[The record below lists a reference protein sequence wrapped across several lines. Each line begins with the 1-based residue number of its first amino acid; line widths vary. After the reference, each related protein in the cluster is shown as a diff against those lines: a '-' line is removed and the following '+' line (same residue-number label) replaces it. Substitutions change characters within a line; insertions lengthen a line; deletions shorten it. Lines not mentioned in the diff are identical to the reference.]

1 MSKNLLDTL
10 VRVGQKSTNPRNVL
24 SHLDCLNYH
33 YTSIVHCRCNG
44 QIFAP
49 QDKVPCW
56 DEFVLHMQCLFFE
69 AWSFGISF
77 TTALCVKSG
86 LSEPHRSQNIL
97 VRSWTRGTACWSP
110 ICIIN
115 YLLEKPQIGLI
126 PTLIDLVRA
135 MRSPSSIDTGISTW
149 GGPENRFLVWRTMG
163 CEPPWS
169 AGFPEPSNL

>member
-1 MSKNLLDTL
+1 MFDPIWIVSIMHN
-10 VRVGQKSTNPRNVL
+10 
-24 SHLDCLNYH
+24 
-33 YTSIVHCRCNG
+33 TSIVHCRLGNG

-56 DEFVLHMQCLFFE
+56 NEFVLRMQCLFFK
-69 AWSFGISF
+69 AWSFGFSL

-115 YLLEKPQIGLI
+115 YLLEKPQWGLL
-126 PTLIDLVRA
+126 PTLIDLVRCA
-135 MRSPSSIDTGISTW
+135 LLLLSTQVTGTW
-149 GGPENRFLVWRTMG
+149 GGPENRFLVWATMG

>member
-1 MSKNLLDTL
+1 MFDPIWIVSIMHN
-10 VRVGQKSTNPRNVL
+10 
-24 SHLDCLNYH
+24 
-33 YTSIVHCRCNG
+33 TSIVHCRLGNG

-56 DEFVLHMQCLFFE
+56 NEFVLRMQCLFFE
-69 AWSFGISF
+69 VWSFGFSF

-86 LSEPHRSQNIL
+86 LSEPHRSQKIL
-97 VRSWTRGTACWSP
+97 VRSWTMGTACWSP

-135 MRSPSSIDTGISTW
+135 MRSPSSIDTGD
-149 GGPENRFLVWRTMG
+149 RYLRR
-163 CEPPWS
+163 PWKPVLGLAYNGMWATLKRRVS
-169 AGFPEPSNL
+169 WTFKSLRL